1 MVFRKCS
8 IGGKIYEGDQ
18 DETTNT
24 DTNLREKPADATHH
38 ASEALQDADDI
49 PLGPLSSAG
58 RTSSS
63 TPPEN
68 PDVQHFKD
76 KELSEDIQKS
86 ASGESNSN
94 HARALNAFLT
104 TLSLCHTAIASVS
117 EENGSLSY
125 KAQSPDE
132 SALVQAA
139 ADSGFIFLG
148 KDKDILRLKTP
159 FSEGDS
165 VEEYELLHVL
175 DFTSARKRMS
185 VIVRRV
191 DPEGGEASR
200 RVFLLCKGA
209 DSVIIER
216 LKPGQNALVKTTEE
230 HLEYFASSGLRTLCL
245 AYKVI
250 PGKLTNSFNEY
261 NFFSHKVRR

>member
-1 MVFRKCS
+1 
-8 IGGKIYEGDQ
+8 
-18 DETTNT
+18 
-24 DTNLREKPADATHH
+24 
-38 ASEALQDADDI
+38 
-49 PLGPLSSAG
+49 
-58 RTSSS
+58 
-63 TPPEN
+63 
-68 PDVQHFKD
+68 
-76 KELSEDIQKS
+76 
-86 ASGESNSN
+86 
-94 HARALNAFLT
+94 LT

-159 FSEGDS
+159 FSEDDS

-250 PGKLTNSFNEY
+250 PGKRTNSFNEC
-261 NFFSHKVRR
+261 NCSSQSA